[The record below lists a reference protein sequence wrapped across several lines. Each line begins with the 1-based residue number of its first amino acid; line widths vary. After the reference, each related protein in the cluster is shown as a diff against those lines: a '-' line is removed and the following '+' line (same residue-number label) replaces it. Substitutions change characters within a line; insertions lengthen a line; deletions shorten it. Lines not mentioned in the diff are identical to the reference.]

1 MATERQ
7 PSALPK
13 NSWDLTI
20 QPKNDILEEIHSLR
34 EAYAARLGF
43 DLERIF
49 DDLKTKE
56 ANNPAPRADLK
67 PARRNVSRASPRP
80 GSHATIKG

>member
-1 MATERQ
+1 M
-7 PSALPK
+7 
-13 NSWDLTI
+13 
-20 QPKNDILEEIHSLR
+20 QPKNEILDELHSLR
-34 EAYAARLGF
+34 EAYAAQMGY

-67 PARRNVSRASPRP
+67 PARRNVS
-80 GSHATIKG
+80 

>member
-20 QPKNDILEEIHSLR
+20 QPKTDILDELHALR
-34 EAYAARLGF
+34 EAYAAQLGY

-49 DDLKTKE
+49 DDLKAKE
-56 ANNPAPRADLK
+56 AKNPAPRADLK
-67 PARRNVSRASPRP
+67 PARRKIS
-80 GSHATIKG
+80 

>member
-20 QPKNDILEEIHSLR
+20 QPKDDILDELHALR
-34 EAYAARLGF
+34 KAYAAQMSY

-67 PARRNVSRASPRP
+67 PARRNVP
-80 GSHATIKG
+80 